1 MVTTTTL
8 SIEGQRI
15 VKYKKVLTA
24 QAFIGG
30 KLAGLRGTNSKSISD
45 MTPEEFDKVFV
56 EGTSAAFK
64 KLVSSAEELNA
75 NAIIGATTEYHFCGP
90 DNETLMVIAKGTA
103 VIVDVSYY

>member
-1 MVTTTTL
+1 MVTTTTN

-15 VKYKKVLTA
+15 VKYKKVLTG

-30 KLAGLRGTNSKSISD
+30 KIAGLRGSNSKSISD
-45 MTPEEFDKVFV
+45 MTPEEFDKCFI
-56 EGTSAAFK
+56 EGTSVAFNR
-64 KLVSSAEELNA
+64 LVVQAEELGA
-75 NAIIGATTEYHFCGP
+75 NAIIGAETEYHFCGP